1 MRFIHTRAL
10 LITLIAVLMVTA
22 GACGKSGKQPARFEP
37 GGTWLDEMRSRI
49 SEKIDDPTTATALLA
64 QVDQIEAE
72 LDGLDGKVKAYYEK
86 LAELDRDYATP
97 RADIERVV
105 MDFNQERMA
114 TMDRL
119 VDIRFHMQTL
129 CTPEQWKIVTDID
142 KSLYLDM
149 QRTFTIGG

>member
-1 MRFIHTRAL
+1 MRFIHRRAL
-10 LITLIAVLMVTA
+10 LTVVVAVLVVTA
-22 GACGKSGKQPARFEP
+22 GGCGKSGKQPATFEP

-72 LDGLDGKVKAYYEK
+72 LEALDGKVKAYYAR
-86 LAELDRDYATP
+86 LAELDRDYSTP
-97 RADIERVV
+97 RADLERAV
-105 MDFNQERMA
+105 MDFNAQRMA

-129 CTPEQWKIVTDID
+129 CSPEQWKIVTDID

-149 QRTFTIGG
+149 QRTFTFGG